1 MSEKQKNTVES
12 PIEEITP
19 ETPVAEI
26 ETAPEKEGQVAE
38 PRERVKNWQ
47 ERVYYVVN
55 QENGDVVA
63 DGFKNERACKE
74 WIASDLSEFNTPYVI
89 CYSVQSVAP
98 ITKIQKTILK

>member
-1 MSEKQKNTVES
+1 MSEKQKNTVEY

-19 ETPVAEI
+19 ETTVDEI
-26 ETAPEKEGQVAE
+26 ETAPEKEGQVAV

-63 DGFKNERACKE
+63 DGFKNEKTCKE
-74 WIASDLSEFNTPYVI
+74 WIASSASQFDTPYVI

-98 ITKIQKTILK
+98 ITKVQKTILK

>member
-1 MSEKQKNTVES
+1 MSEKKKNTVEY
-12 PIEEITP
+12 PIEDITP
-19 ETPVAEI
+19 EAPVAEI
-26 ETAPEKEGQVAE
+26 EATAEKEAQEVE
-38 PRERVKNWQ
+38 SRERVKNWK

-74 WIASDLSEFNTPYVI
+74 WIASSASQFDTPYVI